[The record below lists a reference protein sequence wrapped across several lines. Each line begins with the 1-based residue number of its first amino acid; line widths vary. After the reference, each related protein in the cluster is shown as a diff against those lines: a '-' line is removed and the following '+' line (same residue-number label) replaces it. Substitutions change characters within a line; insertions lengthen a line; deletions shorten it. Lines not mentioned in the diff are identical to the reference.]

1 MKTPIAADLIAI
13 GVPATKRISSKN
25 VASQVSSAKQALCR
39 QDYIGPNEMT
49 VRVELYSND
58 LINFIEL
65 AWMKYVPGYIISPP
79 TKAAWPQ
86 RLRLP
91 IKPST
96 AIRGIFENNEG
107 T

>member
-1 MKTPIAADLIAI
+1 MAI
-13 GVPATKRISSKN
+13 GVPATKRISGKN

-65 AWMKYVPGYIISPP
+65 AWMKIRPRLHHLSSD
-79 TKAAWPQ
+79 KSCLAATTPF
-86 RLRLP
+86 
-91 IKPST
+91 
-96 AIRGIFENNEG
+96 AD
-107 T
+107 